1 MAHKLAGR
9 RTPRA
14 VVGAA
19 DMAEGAAPQYLRLR
33 RVDGERAVARA
44 SDWWRYAG
52 PATPRAFG
60 GQLAAHCITAAGIAA
75 PRRWV
80 PISAHLVFVR
90 PSTLQETEYRVTTVR
105 EGRSFAVYDVRAI
118 ERHAPAEGTTRA
130 EASAAAADR
139 ELVSAI
145 LVRPWVT
152 YARGASRVCPP
163 NYRTAP
169 LCARRSGRSS
179 ATST

>member
-1 MAHKLAGR
+1 
-9 RTPRA
+9 
-14 VVGAA
+14 
-19 DMAEGAAPQYLRLR
+19 MAEGAAPQYLRLR

-60 GQLAAHCITAAGIAA
+60 GQLAAHCIIAAGIAA

-80 PISAHLVFVR
+80 PISLHLVFVR
-90 PSTLQETEYRVTTVR
+90 PSKMLQETEYRVTTVR
-105 EGRSFAVYDVRAI
+105 EGRSFAAYDVRAI

-152 YARGASRVCPP
+152 
-163 NYRTAP
+163 
-169 LCARRSGRSS
+169 
-179 ATST
+179 